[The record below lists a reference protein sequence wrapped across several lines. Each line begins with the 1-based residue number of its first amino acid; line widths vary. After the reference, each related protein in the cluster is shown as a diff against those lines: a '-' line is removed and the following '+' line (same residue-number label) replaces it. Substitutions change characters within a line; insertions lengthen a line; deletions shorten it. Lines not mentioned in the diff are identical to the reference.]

1 MIKNIRYVFVSI
13 FGIIDFFNVIYILKS
28 KIFMDSRRI
37 RNLRNSFDKNIV
49 DKQVD
54 KIFETGRQFVD
65 GVSGARPGKRRNS
78 DFQGI
83 TSKSVKKVGRWVSEK
98 VDLFFDEDNDD
109 WNDENFYDD
118 NSDIKTFSR
127 ESNSYESAKQ
137 HSKRPLEAI
146 SLRQPK
152 NIHTTEQKKLPYVKD
167 SKDEDWP
174 DEMDF
179 KVERWQRASEK
190 ENNTSRVQSN
200 QQVQS
205 KSRNLPRS
213 RRRRV

>member
-1 MIKNIRYVFVSI
+1 
-13 FGIIDFFNVIYILKS
+13 
-28 KIFMDSRRI
+28 MDSRRI
-37 RNLRNSFDKNIV
+37 RNLRNSFDRNIV

-109 WNDENFYDD
+109 WNDDNFYDD
-118 NSDIKTFSR
+118 NSDIKTFTR
-127 ESNSYESAKQ
+127 ESSSIQ
-137 HSKRPLEAI
+137 PSQPHTKRPLEAL

-152 NIHTTEQKKLPYVKD
+152 NVQTNEQRKLPYGKD
-167 SKDEDWP
+167 SNFEDWP
-174 DEMDF
+174 DEFDF
-179 KVERWQRASEK
+179 KVDRWQRSSPK
-190 ENNTSRVQSN
+190 ENGKLKEQFKQRGGV
-200 QQVQS
+200 S

>member
-1 MIKNIRYVFVSI
+1 
-13 FGIIDFFNVIYILKS
+13 
-28 KIFMDSRRI
+28 MDSRRI
-37 RNLRNSFDKNIV
+37 RNLRNSFDRNIV

-83 TSKSVKKVGRWVSEK
+83 TGKSVKKVGRWVSEK
-98 VDLFFDEDNDD
+98 VDLLFDEDKDD
-109 WNDENFYDD
+109 WNDDYYAD
-118 NSDIKTFSR
+118 NSETKTYSR
-127 ESNSYESAKQ
+127 ESNIVISAKPYL
-137 HSKRPLEAI
+137 KRPLEAI
-146 SLRQPK
+146 SLRQSK
-152 NIHTTEQKKLPYVKD
+152 NSQITEQKKLPYSRE

-179 KVERWQRASEK
+179 TVERWQRSSEK
-190 ENNTSRVQSN
+190 ENDKPIDQLIQRG
-200 QQVQS
+200 QS

>member
-1 MIKNIRYVFVSI
+1 
-13 FGIIDFFNVIYILKS
+13 
-28 KIFMDSRRI
+28 MDSRRI
-37 RNLRNSFDKNIV
+37 RNLRNSFDRNIV

-54 KIFETGRQFVD
+54 KIFKTGRQFVD

-83 TSKSVKKVGRWVSEK
+83 TSKGVKKVGRWVSEK

-109 WNDENFYDD
+109 WNDDWNDD
-118 NSDIKTFSR
+118 NSDIKTFTR
-127 ESNSYESAKQ
+127 ESNSYESTKPY
-137 HSKRPLEAI
+137 SKRPLEAI

-152 NIHTTEQKKLPYVKD
+152 NLHTPEQKKLPYGQQIKD
-167 SKDEDWP
+167 DDWP

-179 KVERWQRASEK
+179 KVERWQRAAEE
-190 ENNTSRVQSN
+190 ENNILRDQSN
-200 QQVQS
+200 QQGQS
-205 KSRNLPRS
+205 KSRNLPKS

>member
-1 MIKNIRYVFVSI
+1 
-13 FGIIDFFNVIYILKS
+13 
-28 KIFMDSRRI
+28 MDSRRI

-98 VDLFFDEDNDD
+98 VDLDNDD
-109 WNDENFYDD
+109 WNDGNFYDD
-118 NSDIKTFSR
+118 SRDSKTFSR

-152 NIHTTEQKKLPYVKD
+152 NLQTTEQKKLPYLKE

-190 ENNTSRVQSN
+190 E
-200 QQVQS
+200 
-205 KSRNLPRS
+205 K

>member
-1 MIKNIRYVFVSI
+1 
-13 FGIIDFFNVIYILKS
+13 
-28 KIFMDSRRI
+28 MDSRRT
-37 RNLRNSFDKNIV
+37 RNLRNNFDRNIV
-49 DKQVD
+49 DKGVD
-54 KIFETGRQFVD
+54 NFFETGRQFID

-78 DFQGI
+78 DFQKI
-83 TSKSVKKVGRWVSEK
+83 TSRNVNKVGRWVSEK

-109 WNDENFYDD
+109 WYDDDNFYDD
-118 NSDIKTFSR
+118 NSEIKTFTR
-127 ESNSYESAKQ
+127 ESYPLKSAQ
-137 HSKRPLEAI
+137 PYAKRPLEAI
-146 SLRQPK
+146 SLRQPNNLK
-152 NIHTTEQKKLPYVKD
+152 TSEQKKLP
-167 SKDEDWP
+167 SSRERKDEDWP

>member
-1 MIKNIRYVFVSI
+1 
-13 FGIIDFFNVIYILKS
+13 
-28 KIFMDSRRI
+28 MDSRKI
-37 RNLRNSFDKNIV
+37 RNLRNSFDRNIV

-109 WNDENFYDD
+109 WCDENFYDD
-118 NSDIKTFSR
+118 NSDIKTFTR
-127 ESNSYESAKQ
+127 ESNSYESTKT

-152 NIHTTEQKKLPYVKD
+152 NLQTTTQKKLPYGK
-167 SKDEDWP
+167 EINEEEWP

-179 KVERWQRASEK
+179 TVQRWQRDSEK
-190 ENNTSRVQSN
+190 ENNSSRDQLN
-200 QQVQS
+200 QQSQS
-205 KSRNLPRS
+205 KSRNIPRS

>member
-1 MIKNIRYVFVSI
+1 
-13 FGIIDFFNVIYILKS
+13 
-28 KIFMDSRRI
+28 MDSRRT
-37 RNLRNSFDKNIV
+37 RNLRNSFDRNIF
-49 DKQVD
+49 DKKVD

-83 TSKSVKKVGRWVSEK
+83 TSKGVKKVGRWVSEK

-109 WNDENFYDD
+109 WNDDWNDDNFYAD
-118 NSDIKTFSR
+118 NSDIKTFTR
-127 ESNSYESAKQ
+127 ESSSYESTSM

-152 NIHTTEQKKLPYVKD
+152 NLQTTEQKKLPDAKEG
-167 SKDEDWP
+167 KDEDWP

-190 ENNTSRVQSN
+190 EINTSRDQSN

>member
-1 MIKNIRYVFVSI
+1 
-13 FGIIDFFNVIYILKS
+13 
-28 KIFMDSRRI
+28 MDSRRI
-37 RNLRNSFDKNIV
+37 RNLRNSFDRNIV

-54 KIFETGRQFVD
+54 RIFETGRQFVD

-83 TSKSVKKVGRWVSEK
+83 TSKSAKKVGRWVSEK

-109 WNDENFYDD
+109 CYDSENFDDD
-118 NSDIKTFSR
+118 NSEIKTFTR
-127 ESNSYESAKQ
+127 ESNTTKASKPY
-137 HSKRPLEAI
+137 SKRPLEAI

-152 NIHTTEQKKLPYVKD
+152 NFQTTEQKKLPYVK
-167 SKDEDWP
+167 EVNNQDWP
-174 DEMDF
+174 DELDF
-179 KVERWQRASEK
+179 KVERWQRSSEK
-190 ENNTSRVQSN
+190 ESDMLRGQLN
-200 QQVQS
+200 QRGGS

>member
-1 MIKNIRYVFVSI
+1 
-13 FGIIDFFNVIYILKS
+13 
-28 KIFMDSRRI
+28 MDSRRI
-37 RNLRNSFDKNIV
+37 RNLRNSFDKNMV

-65 GVSGARPGKRRNS
+65 GVSGARPGKRRSS

-127 ESNSYESAKQ
+127 EPNSYEPNNL

-146 SLRQPK
+146 SLRQSK
-152 NIHTTEQKKLPYVKD
+152 NLNTTEQKKLPYGKEI
-167 SKDEDWP
+167 KDEDWP
-174 DEMDF
+174 DEIDF
-179 KVERWQRASEK
+179 KVERWQRAAEE
-190 ENNTSRVQSN
+190 ENNILEIN
-200 QQVQS
+200 QTNKVNQ
-205 KSRNLPRS
+205 N
-213 RRRRV
+213 

>member
-1 MIKNIRYVFVSI
+1 
-13 FGIIDFFNVIYILKS
+13 
-28 KIFMDSRRI
+28 MDSRRI
-37 RNLRNSFDKNIV
+37 RNLRNSFDRNIV

-54 KIFETGRQFVD
+54 RIFETGRQFVD

-83 TSKSVKKVGRWVSEK
+83 TSKSAKKVGRWVSEK

-109 WNDENFYDD
+109 WYDDDNFDDD
-118 NSDIKTFSR
+118 NSEIKTFTR
-127 ESNSYESAKQ
+127 ESNPIKSSQ
-137 HSKRPLEAI
+137 SLTKRPLQAL

-152 NIHTTEQKKLPYVKD
+152 NFQASEQKKLPYGQEVND
-167 SKDEDWP
+167 QDWP
-174 DEMDF
+174 DELDL
-179 KVERWQRASEK
+179 KVERWQRSSERDSDVIR
-190 ENNTSRVQSN
+190 EQSN
-200 QQVQS
+200 QRGGS

>member
-1 MIKNIRYVFVSI
+1 
-13 FGIIDFFNVIYILKS
+13 
-28 KIFMDSRRI
+28 MDSRRI

-83 TSKSVKKVGRWVSEK
+83 TSKSVKKVGRWVSKK
-98 VDLFFDEDNDD
+98 VDLFFDEENDD

-118 NSDIKTFSR
+118 QSDIKTFTR
-127 ESNSYESAKQ
+127 ELNTLKSAK
-137 HSKRPLEAI
+137 SYTKRPLEAI

-152 NIHTTEQKKLPYVKD
+152 NLKTIEQKKLPYG
-167 SKDEDWP
+167 KDEDWP

-179 KVERWQRASEK
+179 KVERWQRSSEI
-190 ENNTSRVQSN
+190 ENDTQRDRLN
-200 QQVQS
+200 QRGQA

-213 RRRRV
+213 RRRRK

>member
-1 MIKNIRYVFVSI
+1 
-13 FGIIDFFNVIYILKS
+13 
-28 KIFMDSRRI
+28 MDSKKI
-37 RNLRNSFDKNIV
+37 RNLRNSFDRNIV

-65 GVSGARPGKRRNS
+65 GVSGARPGKRRSS

-109 WNDENFYDD
+109 WNEDNFYDE
-118 NSDIKTFSR
+118 NSDSKTFTR
-127 ESNSYESAKQ
+127 ESNFYESTKP

-146 SLRQPK
+146 SLRHPK
-152 NIHTTEQKKLPYVKD
+152 VLQTTEQKKLPYGKE
-167 SKDEDWP
+167 SKYEDWP

-179 KVERWQRASEK
+179 KVERWQRAAEK
-190 ENNTSRVQSN
+190 ENNTSRDQSI

>member
-1 MIKNIRYVFVSI
+1 
-13 FGIIDFFNVIYILKS
+13 
-28 KIFMDSRRI
+28 MDSRRI
-37 RNLRNSFDKNIV
+37 RNLRNSFDRNIV

-98 VDLFFDEDNDD
+98 VDLFFDEENDD

-152 NIHTTEQKKLPYVKD
+152 NLQTTEQKKLPYVKE

-190 ENNTSRVQSN
+190 EINTSRDQSN

>member
-1 MIKNIRYVFVSI
+1 
-13 FGIIDFFNVIYILKS
+13 
-28 KIFMDSRRI
+28 MDSRRI

-78 DFQGI
+78 EFKGI
-83 TSKSVKKVGRWVSEK
+83 TSKSVKKVGKWVSEK

-109 WNDENFYDD
+109 WNDDWNDD
-118 NSDIKTFSR
+118 NSDIKTLTR
-127 ESNSYESAKQ
+127 ESNSYESTKPY
-137 HSKRPLEAI
+137 SKRPLEAI

-152 NIHTTEQKKLPYVKD
+152 NLQTTEPKKLPYGKQ
-167 SKDEDWP
+167 STDEDWP
-174 DEMDF
+174 DEIDF
-179 KVERWQRASEK
+179 KVEKWQRGAEK
-190 ENNTSRVQSN
+190 KNNIPKDRIN
-200 QQVQS
+200 QRGQS

-213 RRRRV
+213 SRRRV

>member
-1 MIKNIRYVFVSI
+1 
-13 FGIIDFFNVIYILKS
+13 
-28 KIFMDSRRI
+28 MDSRKI
-37 RNLRNSFDKNIV
+37 RNLRNSFDRNIV

-83 TSKSVKKVGRWVSEK
+83 TSKSVKKVGRWVSKK
-98 VDLFFDEDNDD
+98 VDLFFDEENDD

-118 NSDIKTFSR
+118 QSDSKTFSR

-152 NIHTTEQKKLPYVKD
+152 NIYANFLPIKAVSGSSFTLINLIIILIKI
-167 SKDEDWP
+167 
-174 DEMDF
+174 
-179 KVERWQRASEK
+179 ASIYK
-190 ENNTSRVQSN
+190 YI
-200 QQVQS
+200 
-205 KSRNLPRS
+205 
-213 RRRRV
+213 

>member
-1 MIKNIRYVFVSI
+1 
-13 FGIIDFFNVIYILKS
+13 
-28 KIFMDSRRI
+28 MDSRRI
-37 RNLRNSFDKNIV
+37 RNLRNSFDRNIV

-83 TSKSVKKVGRWVSEK
+83 TSKGVKKVGRWVSEK
-98 VDLFFDEDNDD
+98 VDLFFDEENDD
-109 WNDENFYDD
+109 WDDENFYDD
-118 NSDIKTFSR
+118 NDDIKTFSR
-127 ESNSYESAKQ
+127 ESNSYESAEP

-152 NIHTTEQKKLPYVKD
+152 NLQTTEQKKLPYVKE
-167 SKDEDWP
+167 SQDEDWP
-174 DEMDF
+174 DEMDL

-190 ENNTSRVQSN
+190 ENNSRDQSN
-200 QQVQS
+200 QQAPL

-213 RRRRV
+213 RRRRI

>member
-1 MIKNIRYVFVSI
+1 M
-13 FGIIDFFNVIYILKS
+13 
-28 KIFMDSRRI
+28 
-37 RNLRNSFDKNIV
+37 
-49 DKQVD
+49 
-54 KIFETGRQFVD
+54 
-65 GVSGARPGKRRNS
+65 
-78 DFQGI
+78 
-83 TSKSVKKVGRWVSEK
+83 
-98 VDLFFDEDNDD
+98 DLFFDEDNDD

-146 SLRQPK
+146 SLREPK
-152 NIHTTEQKKLPYVKD
+152 NIHATEQKKLPYVKEN
-167 SKDEDWP
+167 KDVNWP

-179 KVERWQRASEK
+179 KVERWQRASQN
-190 ENNTSRVQSN
+190 ENTTLRDQSN
-200 QQVQS
+200 QQGQS

>member
-1 MIKNIRYVFVSI
+1 
-13 FGIIDFFNVIYILKS
+13 
-28 KIFMDSRRI
+28 MDSRRI
-37 RNLRNSFDKNIV
+37 KNLRNSFDRNIV

-54 KIFETGRQFVD
+54 RIFETGRQFVD

-83 TSKSVKKVGRWVSEK
+83 TSKSVKKVGRWVSKK

-109 WNDENFYDD
+109 WYDD
-118 NSDIKTFSR
+118 DNYDDDNYDDESEVKSFSR
-127 ESNSYESAKQ
+127 KSNNNKFAKPY
-137 HSKRPLEAI
+137 SKRPLEAI

-152 NIHTTEQKKLPYVKD
+152 NLQSNEQKKLPYGKEIQ
-167 SKDEDWP
+167 DEEWP
-174 DEMDF
+174 DEVDF
-179 KVERWQRASEK
+179 TVERWQRVSEK
-190 ENNTSRVQSN
+190 ENNTSRDQSN

>member
-1 MIKNIRYVFVSI
+1 
-13 FGIIDFFNVIYILKS
+13 
-28 KIFMDSRRI
+28 MDSRRI
-37 RNLRNSFDKNIV
+37 RNLRNSFDRNIV

-83 TSKSVKKVGRWVSEK
+83 TSKSVKKVGRWVSKK
-98 VDLFFDEDNDD
+98 VDLFFDEENDD
-109 WNDENFYDD
+109 WNDENFY
-118 NSDIKTFSR
+118 
-127 ESNSYESAKQ
+127 ESTQ
-137 HSKRPLEAI
+137 THSKRPLEAI

-152 NIHTTEQKKLPYVKD
+152 NLQTTEQKKLPYVKESRD
-167 SKDEDWP
+167 DDWP

-179 KVERWQRASEK
+179 KVERWQRASEN
-190 ENNTSRVQSN
+190 ENNTSRDQSI

>member
-1 MIKNIRYVFVSI
+1 
-13 FGIIDFFNVIYILKS
+13 
-28 KIFMDSRRI
+28 MDSRRI
-37 RNLRNSFDKNIV
+37 RNLRNSFDRNIV

-54 KIFETGRQFVD
+54 KIFETGRQLVD

-83 TSKSVKKVGRWVSEK
+83 TSKGVKKVGRWVSEK

-109 WNDENFYDD
+109 WNDENFYDY
-118 NSDIKTFSR
+118 NRDIKTFSR
-127 ESNSYESAKQ
+127 ESNSYEIDKQ
-137 HSKRPLEAI
+137 YSKRPLEAI

-152 NIHTTEQKKLPYVKD
+152 NLQTTEPKKLPYVKQI
-167 SKDEDWP
+167 KDDDWP

-179 KVERWQRASEK
+179 KVERWQRAAEE
-190 ENNTSRVQSN
+190 ENNILRDQSN
-200 QQVQS
+200 QQGES